1 MLSKTSFTG
10 QETLKA
16 EQKEAD
22 VPWCSTLTK
31 ANSLPTSP
39 GELSDLPDMFVMSWN
54 STSRW
59 LHSWHMIGLD
69 SEAEAFDII
78 LITHPASVKKLPK
91 VRIIGQK
98 QRPIV
103 GNQQECVEVPLDF
116 DPQSSGPGRCLW
128 RALTPLSGTSLLTC
142 PPACCLERDHRYDRY
157 LNSQECLFN
166 PAASFLQKYR

>member
-22 VPWCSTLTK
+22 VPLCSMLTK

-91 VRIIGQK
+91 VRMICQ
-98 QRPIV
+98 
-103 GNQQECVEVPLDF
+103 
-116 DPQSSGPGRCLW
+116 
-128 RALTPLSGTSLLTC
+128 
-142 PPACCLERDHRYDRY
+142 
-157 LNSQECLFN
+157 
-166 PAASFLQKYR
+166 